1 AGAVGA
7 VVLVGFAVGA
17 GVFVGFSVGDGV
29 FVLAAVGDGETPC
42 VGEGNGCGVSVACGR
57 VGSFVGCDVGA
68 TVWVAATVG
77 VELPPFESSRVMTMA
92 AATPPA
98 DRSHRP
104 PKSAASAHPE
114 ADPPELGACRATR
127 AVGFRR
133 TIGVAT
139 V

>member
-1 AGAVGA
+1 
-7 VVLVGFAVGA
+7 
-17 GVFVGFSVGDGV
+17 
-29 FVLAAVGDGETPC
+29 
-42 VGEGNGCGVSVACGR
+42 
-57 VGSFVGCDVGA
+57 GSFVGCDVGA

-98 DRSHRP
+98 IASNRP

-139 V
+139 VWPTARLEPAAVAAPAPMTVGPAAAGMEVDA